1 MNNGVAYVR
10 LYTKNPVILFMDNKG
25 RFIWESD
32 YQIKHLKIEAPI
44 TKKEAVILLSLWK
57 QKRFL
62 NILICTKVRFRN

>member
-44 TKKEAVILLSLWK
+44 TKKKGSSNL
-57 QKRFL
+57 
-62 NILICTKVRFRN
+62 TKLVETEKDS